1 MKIFRSDGHLRQEAL
16 YALVQNQ
23 PLEELERLE
32 IAEHLAFCDLCLQ
45 RYTDAL
51 TKEPL
56 LLPQRSCRDTIWRRI
71 RSRTMRLLT
80 SRYATAAAA
89 VALALT
95 LLWSDHPVPKFIT
108 AERPMLEERI
118 DNWAE
123 RWSNSIGGIMEH
135 FNHFFEGHSGPDNGG
150 NTQ

>member
-56 LLPQRSCRDTIWRRI
+56 LLLQRSCRDTIWRRI

-123 RWSNSIGGIMEH
+123 RWSNSIGDIMEH

>member
-108 AERPMLEERI
+108 PERPMLEERI

-135 FNHFFEGHSGPDNGG
+135 FNHFFEGRSGPDNGG

>member
-32 IAEHLAFCDLCLQ
+32 IAEHLAFCDHCLQ
-45 RYTDAL
+45 RYTQAL
-51 TKEPL
+51 AEST
-56 LLPQRSCRDTIWRRI
+56 
-71 RSRTMRLLT
+71 LLT

-108 AERPMLEERI
+108 PERPMLEERI

-135 FNHFFEGHSGPDNGG
+135 FNHFFEGRSGPDNGG